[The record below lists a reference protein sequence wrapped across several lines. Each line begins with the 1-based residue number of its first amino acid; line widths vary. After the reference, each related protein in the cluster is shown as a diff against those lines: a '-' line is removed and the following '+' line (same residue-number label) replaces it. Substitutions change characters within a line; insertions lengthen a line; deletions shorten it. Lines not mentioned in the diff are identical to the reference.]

1 MVPLMLIGN
10 YVVVS
15 FTDFKIMLTETELKT
30 RFIYEQDDGR
40 IAIVVPVDKTLSL
53 DQIKIKSEPNGKTA
67 YTVTADD
74 IPTDRTF
81 RDAWTYTP

>member
-1 MVPLMLIGN
+1 MALSN
-10 YVVVS
+10 
-15 FTDFKIMLTETELKT
+15 DELKT
-30 RFIYEQDDGR
+30 RYVYEQDDGR
-40 IAIVVPVDKTLSL
+40 IAIVIPIDENCTL
-53 DQIKIKSEPNGKTA
+53 DEIKAGAVSDGKTV

>member
-1 MVPLMLIGN
+1 MLN
-10 YVVVS
+10 
-15 FTDFKIMLTETELKT
+15 ETELKT
-30 RFIYEQDDGR
+30 RYIYEQDDGR
-40 IAIVVPVDKTLSL
+40 IAIVIPVDETRTLDEIKTKAVP
-53 DQIKIKSEPNGKTA
+53 DGKTA